1 MGGHD
6 DPHQARSA
14 HTIRQSCPAARSPT
28 SLTPI
33 ARVAD
38 GDRRSKHKGK
48 GVVWNPLAPFPGL
61 SPVAVGTL
69 GYDWELE
76 IGAGAAAVVFD
87 DS

>member
-1 MGGHD
+1 MGATMIHIK
-6 DPHQARSA
+6 QAGA

-48 GVVWNPLAPFPGL
+48 GAVWNPLAPFPGL
-61 SPVAVGTL
+61 SPVAVGTFGLRL
-69 GYDWELE
+69 GMG
-76 IGAGAAAVVFD
+76 IGAGCGRV
-87 DS
+87 